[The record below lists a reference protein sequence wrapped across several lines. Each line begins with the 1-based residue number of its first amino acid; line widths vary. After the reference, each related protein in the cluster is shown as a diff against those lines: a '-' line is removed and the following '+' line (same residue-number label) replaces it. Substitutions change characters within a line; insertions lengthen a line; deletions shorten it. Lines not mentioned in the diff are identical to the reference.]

1 MTRGIRRGA
10 GARDSVVAFLA
21 FLLLACLQAPGLV
34 VPDTKYDLVVDPG
47 RFLAQATHLWTGLSF
62 GGQVQN
68 QAYGYLFPQ
77 GPFFAF
83 FDLVGMPAWLTQR
96 LWWAVVL
103 TVAYVGV
110 VRVAAALRIGTR
122 LTRAV
127 AGIGYALAP
136 RMLGDLGSISSEIW
150 PVALA
155 PWVLLPVIRVL
166 QGRMSPRRGGAG
178 AALALALMGAV
189 NAVATLVACL
199 PAVLWW
205 LMHRPGRTWARLA
218 AWWLP
223 LSVAVCVWWAVPLV
237 LLGRVSPPFLDYI
250 ESAEVTT
257 RWSSATEVL
266 RGAST
271 WVPFVSTDRVAG
283 AALTS
288 EPVFVLATG
297 VLAAVGVLGLLR
309 RGMPARGRLLV
320 IAAVG
325 LVAMAA
331 PWVGPAGGGLAETV
345 RAFLD
350 GSGAPLRNVHKFEP
364 LLRLPLVLGA
374 AHLLAHLLAGL
385 HGDSGRG
392 DSARGGPHG
401 PVDRGW
407 AALAHPERNRSVA
420 VAMVVVLAGAIAVSP
435 ALFGRLA
442 PVGAHTEMPDHWP
455 AAAAW
460 LEENAPAARPGG
472 DESGVDPDPAA
483 TTRALVVPGA
493 SFGRQVWGVTRDE
506 PLQPL
511 ATTPWAV
518 RDSVPLQP
526 APAIRALDA
535 VQRRL
540 AGGRPAPGM
549 AATLA
554 SLGIGFLVVRNDLTD
569 DSGAPRPVLVH
580 QAIDGSPGLVKVAEF
595 GEPVGGTDVVGA
607 GQTTAGR
614 AETAGAEEGAETGGV
629 AGGDEGTVG
638 DDDEVAVLPDSGLPP
653 AYPAIEIF
661 RVDSRLGADAVSPG
675 PPRSAT
681 APYTVEV
688 RDLPVV
694 AGGPES
700 LSRLD
705 DLLAVQD
712 TVGSPPR
719 VTRLL
724 EVDALAAGVDPA
736 TVRFPRPRPVAAPG
750 PVLTDSPADRET
762 DFGRLDHNSS
772 AVRADGDPRRS
783 RGTVPDYAATVADSD
798 PALTRARWWDARV
811 RVSSSASDSAQTG
824 PVRPARSVAAAVDGD
839 PDTAWRSGG
848 YGSAFGQ
855 WLEIELPGPVDRGL
869 LRLTVPAPEAGPEV
883 STLQIRTDSGTTTA
897 YPAAGSEL
905 TVALP
910 PGPTETVRI
919 TATGFADGGR
929 GTYFEVSELG
939 LSSDGESIPLLRT
952 VALPERPADARD
964 PSGWLLRQELGGR
977 PDCVHGG
984 SPVEGLAGAE
994 EETGAVRC
1002 APELA
1007 IDPEEPGR
1015 FARLLDV
1022 PVDTAVRPQLLVRPL
1037 AGAALDDVLRGDPAT
1052 RARQVRAV
1060 GESLVTD
1067 PAGGPSAAVDGD
1079 RSTSWYAPD
1088 LPSPTLEL
1096 RLPGRQLVGSIRL
1109 WAPRSEAPAAPRVI
1123 TVDTGLQST
1132 RVDLDSIP
1140 PEEDGSVVVP
1150 LPADHTDRVTVRV
1163 DAAENVVAPGGA
1175 QVPTGLAE
1183 VWVQD
1188 ATGARIGALPAA
1200 NDDPVT
1206 LACQDGPRLVIGDR
1220 SVPTRLTTTRR
1231 ELLEGRAIPA
1241 EPCGGE
1247 PVPMSAGPVEV
1258 SVDPGEAFS
1267 VDTVGL
1273 VVVDGGAEDGGDEDS
1288 GVGDGGVGGADAG
1301 PARDGTT
1308 TRVPPLGGAPQATRA
1323 VTTTRWDPSR
1333 RELHVPAA
1341 PRERVLVVPESVS
1354 PAWEATLVADD
1365 GTDLPDARPVTVDG
1379 WKQGWVLPAAGTGAT
1394 LVLTV
1399 PFDGPYR
1406 AALLTGPFVLALVVL
1421 LFLLRGRDRAGSRA
1435 GVWRAPGIVTVGA
1448 TAVAGYL
1455 LAGPVGLGLA
1465 AWFTACALVASRYLG
1480 AGRAR
1485 DLLVVGT
1492 GGGIVAGAAL
1502 LARAPWP
1509 APAGYAGDGW
1519 APQVATVAGLV
1530 CAGLAAAWPS
1540 VAGTPRGALPGAG
1553 RGTPRGPRRGDNHRR
1568 DGSSTSE

>member
-1 MTRGIRRGA
+1 MTRGIRLGA
-10 GARDSVVAFLA
+10 GARDAVVAFLG
-21 FLLLACLQAPGLV
+21 FLLLACLQSPGLV

-47 RFLAQATHLWTGLSF
+47 RFLVQATHLWTGLSF

-77 GPFFAF
+77 GPFFAL

-96 LWWAVVL
+96 LWWAVLL
-103 TVAYVGV
+103 TLAYVGV
-110 VRVAAALRIGTR
+110 VRVAAALRIGTPQ
-122 LTRAV
+122 TRAV
-127 AGIGYALAP
+127 AGILYALAP

-155 PWVLLPVIRVL
+155 PWVLLPVVRVL

-189 NAVATLVACL
+189 NAVATAAACL
-199 PAVLWW
+199 PAILWW

-223 LSVAVCVWWAVPLV
+223 LSVAVCLWWAVPLV
-237 LLGRVSPPFLDYI
+237 LLGRVSPPFLDHI

-266 RGAST
+266 RGAAT

-297 VLAAVGVLGLLR
+297 VMAAVGVLGLLHR
-309 RGMPARGRLLV
+309 AMPARGRLLV

-331 PWVGPAGGGLAETV
+331 PWVGPAGGGLAETL

-350 GSGAPLRNVHKFEP
+350 GAGAPLRNVHKFEP
-364 LLRLPLVLGA
+364 LVRLPLVLGT
-374 AHLLAHLLAGL
+374 AHLLALLLSGL
-385 HGDSGRG
+385 
-392 DSARGGPHG
+392 RGGSG
-401 PVDRGW
+401 PGGSDRGGGGAP
-407 AALAHPERNRSVA
+407 AAGGWTAVAHPERNRPVA
-420 VAMVVVLAGAIAVSP
+420 VAMVVVLAGTVAVAP
-435 ALFGRLA
+435 ALPGRLA
-442 PVGAHTEMPDHWP
+442 PVGAHAAIPDHWTD
-455 AAAAW
+455 AADW
-460 LEENAPAARPGG
+460 LSENAPVARPGAADVGGG
-472 DESGVDPDPAA
+472 DLDPAA
-483 TTRALVVPGA
+483 TTRALVVPGS

-540 AGGRPAPGM
+540 ADGNPAPGT

-554 SLGIGFLVVRNDLTD
+554 SLGIGFLVVRNDLTA

-580 QAIDGSPGLVKVAEF
+580 QALDGSPGLVKVAEF
-595 GEPVGGTDVVGA
+595 GDPVGGTDV
-607 GQTTAGR
+607 
-614 AETAGAEEGAETGGV
+614 
-629 AGGDEGTVG
+629 
-638 DDDEVAVLPDSGLPP
+638 DDEVVVVPDSGLRP
-653 AYPAIEIF
+653 AYPAIEIY
-661 RVDSRLGADAVSPG
+661 RVDSRLGSDATSPG

-712 TVGSPPR
+712 TVGSPAR

-724 EVDALAAGVDPA
+724 EVDAEAAGVDPA
-736 TVRFPRPRPVAAPG
+736 SDPFPRPRPVNSTA
-750 PVLTDSPADRET
+750 PVLTDSPTDRET
-762 DFGRLDHNSS
+762 DFGRLDHHSS
-772 AVRADGDPRRS
+772 AVRAEGDPRRS
-783 RGTVPDYAATVADSD
+783 RGAVPDYAATVSD
-798 PALTRARWWDARV
+798 TEPPLAQARWWDARV
-811 RVSSSASDSAQTG
+811 RASSSASDSAQTG

-855 WLEIELPGPVDRGL
+855 WIEVELPEPVDRGL
-869 LRLTVPAPEAGPEV
+869 LRITVPVPDAGPEV
-883 STLQIRTDSGTTTA
+883 SSLQIRTDSGTTTA
-897 YPAAGSEL
+897 NPTGGGEL
-905 TVALP
+905 VVALP
-910 PGPTETVRI
+910 PGPTETVRV

-929 GTYFEVSELG
+929 GTYFEVSDLA
-939 LSSDGESIPLLRT
+939 LSSAGEDIPLLRV
-952 VALPERPADARD
+952 VALPDRPPGSGA

-977 PDCVHGG
+977 SDCVHGG

-1007 IDPEEPGR
+1007 IEAEEPAR

-1022 PVDTAVRPQLLVRPL
+1022 PTDTAVLPQLLVRPR

-1088 LPSPTLEL
+1088 VPSPTLEL
-1096 RLPGRQLVGSIRL
+1096 RLPGRHLVGSIRV
-1109 WAPRSEAPAAPRVI
+1109 WAPRSAAPAAPRVI
-1123 TVDTGLQST
+1123 TVDSGVQTT
-1132 RVDLDSIP
+1132 RVDLDAVA

-1150 LPADHTDRVTVRV
+1150 LPADHTDRVTVRI
-1163 DAAENVVAPGGA
+1163 DATHDVRTPGGT
-1175 QVPTGLAE
+1175 QVPGGIAE
-1183 VWVQD
+1183 VWVRD
-1188 ATGARIGALPAA
+1188 GTGARIGALPAA
-1200 NDDPVT
+1200 NDEPVT
-1206 LACQDGPRLVIGDR
+1206 LACQDGPRVFIGER
-1220 SVPTRLTTTRR
+1220 AVPTRLTTTRR
-1231 ELLEGRAIPA
+1231 ELLDGRAIPV
-1241 EPCGGE
+1241 ELCDDD
-1247 PVPMSAGPVEV
+1247 PVAMAAGPVEV
-1258 SVDPGEAFS
+1258 SVDPGDAFS

-1273 VVVDGGAEDGGDEDS
+1273 VVVDGGVDDGGDGAGRS
-1288 GVGDGGVGGADAG
+1288 GTGRAEATSRTPV
-1301 PARDGTT
+1301 
-1308 TRVPPLGGAPQATRA
+1308 LGGGLQATRA
-1323 VTTTRWDPSR
+1323 VTTVRWDASR

-1354 PAWEATLVADD
+1354 PAWQARLVADD
-1365 GTDLPDARPVTVDG
+1365 GSGVPDARPVTVDG

-1399 PFDGPYR
+1399 PLDGPYR
-1406 AALLTGPFVLALVVL
+1406 AALLTGPFVLALVL
-1421 LFLLRGRDRAGSRA
+1421 ILFLLRGRDRAGARAEVRRA
-1435 GVWRAPGIVTVGA
+1435 GGVVTA
-1448 TAVAGYL
+1448 TATAAVAYA

-1465 AWFTACALVASRYLG
+1465 AVLGGGALVASRHLG

-1485 DLLVVGT
+1485 ELLVIGSGV
-1492 GGGIVAGAAL
+1492 GIVAGAAL
-1502 LARAPWP
+1502 LSRAPWP
-1509 APAGYAGDGW
+1509 DPLGYAGDGW
-1519 APQVATVAGLV
+1519 GPQVATVAGLV

-1540 VAGTPRGALPGAG
+1540 VLGVPRGV
-1553 RGTPRGPRRGDNHRR
+1553 RRGANHRP
-1568 DGSSTSE
+1568 DGSSTSA

>member
-1 MTRGIRRGA
+1 MTRGIRLGA
-10 GARDSVVAFLA
+10 GARDAVVAFLA
-21 FLLLACLQAPGLV
+21 FLLLACLQSPGLV

-62 GGQVQN
+62 SGQVQN

-77 GPFFAF
+77 GPFFAL

-122 LTRAV
+122 HTRAV
-127 AGIGYALAP
+127 AGILYALAP

-155 PWVLLPVIRVL
+155 PWVLLPVVRVL
-166 QGRMSPRRGGAG
+166 QGRMSPRRGAAG

-223 LSVAVCVWWAVPLV
+223 LSAAVCLWWAVPLV
-237 LLGRVSPPFLDYI
+237 LLGRVSPPFLDLI

-266 RGAST
+266 RGAAT

-297 VLAAVGVLGLLR
+297 VIAAVGVLGLLH

-331 PWVGPAGGGLAETV
+331 PWVGPAGGGLAETL

-350 GSGAPLRNVHKFEP
+350 GAGAPLRNVHKFEP
-364 LLRLPLVLGA
+364 LLRLPLVLGT
-374 AHLLAHLLAGL
+374 AHLLARLLAGV
-385 HGDSGRG
+385 HGGSERSGEG
-392 DSARGGPHG
+392 EPTARGWTA
-401 PVDRGW
+401 V
-407 AALAHPERNRSVA
+407 AHPERNRSVA
-420 VAMVVVLAGAIAVSP
+420 VAMVVVLAGTVAVAP
-435 ALFGRLA
+435 ALLGRLA
-442 PVGAHTEMPDHWP
+442 PVGAHAAIPDHWTD
-455 AAAAW
+455 AAAW
-460 LEENAPAARPGG
+460 LSENAPVAVPGAAIAEGG
-472 DESGVDPDPAA
+472 DPDPAA
-483 TTRALVVPGA
+483 TTRALVVPGS

-540 AGGRPAPGM
+540 ADGNPAPGM

-554 SLGIGFLVVRNDLTD
+554 SLGIGFLVVRNDLTA

-595 GEPVGGTDVVGA
+595 GEPVGGTQVGGTEVGGTEVGDV
-607 GQTTAGR
+607 T
-614 AETAGAEEGAETGGV
+614 
-629 AGGDEGTVG
+629 G
-638 DDDEVAVLPDSGLPP
+638 DDDEVVVVPDSGLRP
-653 AYPAIEIF
+653 AYPAIEIY
-661 RVDSRLGADAVSPG
+661 RVDSRLGSDAASPG

-694 AGGPES
+694 SGGPES

-705 DLLAVQD
+705 DLLAVRD
-712 TVGSPPR
+712 TVGSPAR

-724 EVDALAAGVDPA
+724 EVDADAAGVDPA
-736 TVRFPRPRPVAAPG
+736 SDPFPRPRPVTSTA
-750 PVLTDSPADRET
+750 PVLTDSPTDRET
-762 DFGRLDHNSS
+762 DFGRLDHHSS
-772 AVRADGDPRRS
+772 AVRAEGDPRRS
-783 RGTVPDYAATVADSD
+783 RGSVPDYAASVSD
-798 PALTRARWWDARV
+798 TEPPLAQARWWDARV

-855 WLEIELPGPVDRGL
+855 WIEIDLPEPVDRGL
-869 LRLTVPAPEAGPEV
+869 LRITVPVPDAGPEV

-897 YPAAGSEL
+897 YPTGGGEL
-905 TVALP
+905 VVALP
-910 PGPTETVRI
+910 PGPTETVRV
-919 TATGFADGGR
+919 TATGLADGGR
-929 GTYFEVSELG
+929 GTYFEVSDIR
-939 LSSDGESIPLLRT
+939 LSSAGEDIPLLRV
-952 VALPERPADARD
+952 VALPDRPSDSAA
-964 PSGWLLRQELGGR
+964 PSGWVLRQELGGR
-977 PDCVHGG
+977 SDCVHGG

-1007 IDPEEPGR
+1007 IEAEEPKR

-1022 PVDTAVRPQLLVRPL
+1022 PTGTAVLPQLLVRPRVS
-1037 AGAALDDVLRGDPAT
+1037 AALDDVLRGDPAT

-1079 RSTSWYAPD
+1079 RSTSWHAPD
-1088 LPSPTLEL
+1088 VPSPTLEL
-1096 RLPGRQLVGSIRL
+1096 QLPGRQLVGSIRL
-1109 WAPRSEAPAAPRVI
+1109 WAPRSDAPAAPRVI
-1123 TVDTGLQST
+1123 TVDTGVQTT
-1132 RVDLDSIP
+1132 RVDLDAIA

-1150 LPADHTDRVTVRV
+1150 LPADHTDRVTVRIDTAHDV
-1163 DAAENVVAPGGA
+1163 RTPGGT
-1175 QVPTGLAE
+1175 QVPTGIAE

-1188 ATGARIGALPAA
+1188 GTGARIGALPAA

-1206 LACQDGPRLVIGDR
+1206 LACQDGPRLSIGDR
-1220 SVPTRLTTTRR
+1220 SVSTRLTTTRR
-1231 ELLEGRAIPA
+1231 ELLEGRAIPV
-1241 EPCGGE
+1241 EPCDDD
-1247 PVPMSAGPVEV
+1247 PVAMAAGPVEV

-1267 VDTVGL
+1267 VDSVGL
-1273 VVVDGGAEDGGDEDS
+1273 VVVDGGGDGGGE
-1288 GVGDGGVGGADAG
+1288 GGGVGGDGAG
-1301 PARDGTT
+1301 RAGTGRAEST
-1308 TRVPPLGGAPQATRA
+1308 TRTPVLGGALQATRA
-1323 VTTTRWDPSR
+1323 VATVRWDASR

-1365 GTDLPDARPVTVDG
+1365 GTELPDVRPVTVDG

-1399 PFDGPYR
+1399 PLDGPYR
-1406 AALLTGPFVLALVVL
+1406 AALMTGPFVLTLVL
-1421 LFLLRGRDRAGSRA
+1421 ILFLLRGRDRAGARA
-1435 GVWRAPGIVTVGA
+1435 VVWRGGGAVTA
-1448 TAVAGYL
+1448 TATVAVAYA
-1455 LAGPVGLGLA
+1455 LAGPVGLGLSA
-1465 AWFTACALVASRYLG
+1465 VLTVSALVASRYLG

-1485 DLLVVGT
+1485 DLLIVGS
-1492 GGGIVAGAAL
+1492 GVGMVAGAAL

-1509 APAGYAGDGW
+1509 TPAGYAGDGW
-1519 APQVATVAGLV
+1519 LPQVATVAGLV

-1540 VAGTPRGALPGAG
+1540 VLGVPRGV
-1553 RGTPRGPRRGDNHRR
+1553 RRGANQRP
-1568 DGSSTSE
+1568 DGSSTSA